1 MKRILAVIAIFLSA
15 SAAAYAQDASQIAR
29 VQAGQSCPG
38 CNLFQAE
45 LGYRDLPGIDVSG
58 SRLRQANLALST
70 MNRANFDNT
79 NLSLANLFGARFTSA
94 SFRNADLTGAT
105 LVGAYFGSANLS
117 GAQLSGANISGAE
130 MTTATG
136 LTQSQLNGACGDAS
150 TLLPAGLHVRPCR

>member
-1 MKRILAVIAIFLSA
+1 MKRILLVIALMVSMPA
-15 SAAAYAQDASQIAR
+15 VSLAQDAGQIAR

-45 LGYRDLPGIDVSG
+45 LGYLDLPNIDVSG

-70 MNRANFDNT
+70 MNHTNFSGA
-79 NLSLANLFGARFTSA
+79 NLSVANLFGGRFTGA
-94 SFRNADLTGAT
+94 NFRNADFTDAV

-130 MTTATG
+130 MASAIG
-136 LTQSQLNGACGDAS
+136 LTQSQLNTACGDAS
-150 TLLPAGLHVRPCR
+150 TQLPAGLHVPACR